1 MKEYLE
7 RPELVAEYNKKE
19 DKPTKKKYIVPVWIS
34 GVYEFIVE
42 ASSAEEAGELVY
54 DHGYPIDF
62 DRLRKEVT
70 WDYGAFEIGDVET
83 IEEASK

>member
-7 RPELVAEYNKKE
+7 RPELVAECNKSE
-19 DKPTKKKYIVPVWIS
+19 GKKKYIVPVWIS

-54 DHGYPIDF
+54 DHGYPIDY

-83 IEEASK
+83 IEEANK

>member
-7 RPELVAEYNKKE
+7 RPELVAEC
-19 DKPTKKKYIVPVWIS
+19 DKPEGKKKYIVPVWIS

-54 DHGYPIDF
+54 DHGYPIDY